1 MRYERKIPINGYS
14 ANQVE
19 NLIKLHPQCFKE
31 IFFERRINNIYFDD
45 LNNSALNDNIDG
57 RDRRV
62 KYRLRWY
69 GEHFGIIE
77 PTLELKIKI
86 GPVGYKR
93 SFKLGKV
100 FLPKDFQS
108 SFIKSYIL
116 NSEIPKDVL
125 EGIVNSNPVLFNSY
139 RRKYFLSF
147 DNKFRITLDKNI
159 EYAKIEKGLSFRNN
173 FGEDLL
179 VVEIKYDSED
189 EQKASNVINHFP
201 FRIDKNSKFVNG
213 VIQVQ
218 Y

>member
-1 MRYERKIPINGYS
+1 MRYERKIPIEGYS
-14 ANQVE
+14 DSQIE

-93 SFKLGKV
+93 SFKLDKV
-100 FLPKDFQS
+100 FLPKEFENS
-108 SFIKSYIL
+108 YIKSYIL
-116 NSEIPKDVL
+116 NSDIPKDVL
-125 EGIVNSNPVLFNSY
+125 EGIINSHPVLFNSY
-139 RRKYFLSF
+139 LRKYFLSF

-189 EQKASNVINHFP
+189 EQKASNVINQFP

-213 VIQVQ
+213 VMQVQ

>member
-1 MRYERKIPINGYS
+1 MRYERKIPINGFDFY
-14 ANQVE
+14 QIE

-31 IFFERRINNIYFDD
+31 IFFQRRINNIYFDD
-45 LNNSALNDNIDG
+45 HNNSALNDNIDG

-69 GEHFGIIE
+69 GEHYGIIE

-86 GPVGYKR
+86 GMVGYKR

-116 NSEIPKDVL
+116 NSEIPKDIL
-125 EGIVNSNPVLFNSY
+125 EGIVNSHPVLFNSY
-139 RRKYFLSF
+139 LRKYYLSF
-147 DNKFRITLDKNI
+147 DNKFRLTLDKEI
-159 EYAKIEKGLSFRNN
+159 KYAKVGNGLSFRNN
-173 FGEDLL
+173 SAEDLL
-179 VVEIKYDSED
+179 VLEIKYDAKHES
-189 EQKASNVINHFP
+189 AAPSVLNSFP

-213 VIQVQ
+213 ITLAQ